1 MKLWNRCQFFPNWNS
16 EFPVDFSRL
25 TKNYRLEKL
34 MVIFSPKSKQL
45 FWTYQKNTLPAFMII
60 QSYMT
65 WHFPF
70 FDSFSQV
77 VFSSMQ
83 IKQLFCVSKGILAT
97 GGEVERACNKHK
109 QSNSKSV
116 INFNE
121 FDEPW
126 QILSWSS
133 LSLVISKFEG
143 RSKSILHLRRVF
155 IGKSCDIFSA
165 SLPIRNWSFVTLHLG
180 KPLRFSLELDQW
192 SIRPSEKMS
201 FLKLVLASPK
211 FLFWCSMT
219 CSVN

>member
-1 MKLWNRCQFFPNWNS
+1 
-16 EFPVDFSRL
+16 
-25 TKNYRLEKL
+25 

-60 QSYMT
+60 QCYMT

-126 QILSWSS
+126 QIVEVLWVLSFRNLKGGVNPYFTWGEC
-133 LSLVISKFEG
+133 LSGNLVIF
-143 RSKSILHLRRVF
+143 
-155 IGKSCDIFSA
+155 
-165 SLPIRNWSFVTLHLG
+165 SLPLCLSEIGPSWLCTL
-180 KPLRFSLELDQW
+180 
-192 SIRPSEKMS
+192 
-201 FLKLVLASPK
+201 
-211 FLFWCSMT
+211 
-219 CSVN
+219 VNP

>member
-60 QSYMT
+60 QCYMT

-126 QILSWSS
+126 QIVEVLRVLSFRNLKGGVNPYFTWGEC
-133 LSLVISKFEG
+133 LSGNLVIF
-143 RSKSILHLRRVF
+143 
-155 IGKSCDIFSA
+155 
-165 SLPIRNWSFVTLHLG
+165 SLPLCLSEIGPSWLCTL
-180 KPLRFSLELDQW
+180 
-192 SIRPSEKMS
+192 
-201 FLKLVLASPK
+201 
-211 FLFWCSMT
+211 
-219 CSVN
+219 VNP